1 MNFLAHL
8 HLAQLAESSLLGNL
22 LADFVRGDPADTYE
36 PAVVAGIMMHRR
48 VDVLT
53 DSQPEVRLC
62 RGYFTEEFRRV
73 APITLDVVWD
83 HFLAR
88 HWQQLEP
95 TCSLQHFILQA
106 RSHIVPYLLETPAHF
121 QQMNRY
127 LWPDRWLERYAELPF
142 IADVL
147 KRMATRRPRLA
158 ALTGSFADIERN
170 YHQLEAQFWQFYPRM
185 MQQAKNKA
193 L

>member
-22 LADFVRGDPADTYE
+22 LADFVRGDPADNYE
-36 PAVVAGIMMHRR
+36 PAVVAGIIMHRR

-62 RGYFTEEFRRV
+62 RRYFAEEFRRV

-95 TCSLQHFILQA
+95 SCSLQHFILEA
-106 RSHIVPYLLETPAHF
+106 RCHIVPYLRETPPHF
-121 QQMNRY
+121 QQMNHY
-127 LWPDRWLERYAELPF
+127 LWSDRWLERYAELPF

-147 KRMATRRPRLA
+147 KRMATRRSRLA
-158 ALTGSFADIERN
+158 ALEGSFTEVERN
-170 YHQLEAQFWQFYPRM
+170 YLQLETQFWQFYPRM
-185 MQQAKNKA
+185 MRLAKDKI

>member
-22 LADFVRGDPADTYE
+22 LADFVRGNPAGDYDPE
-36 PAVVAGIMMHRR
+36 VVAGIMMHRR

-53 DSQPEVRLC
+53 DTLLEVRAC
-62 RGYFTEEFRRV
+62 RDYFSAEFRRV

-95 TCSLQHFILQA
+95 TRSLQHFTQEA
-106 RSHIVPYLLETPAHF
+106 RGQIVPHLPLTPARF
-121 QQMNRY
+121 QNLNHY
-127 LWPDRWLERYAELPF
+127 LWQERWLERYAELPF
-142 IADVL
+142 IANVL
-147 KRMATRRPRLA
+147 QGMANRRPRLG
-158 ALTGSFADIERN
+158 ALAGSFADVERH
-170 YHQLEAQFWQFYPRM
+170 YHQLEAHFWQFYPQI
-185 MQQAKNKA
+185 MQQAKAKT